1 MTIFGRAKRKQASLE
16 AFKNNEVE
24 HIDTKKKNTQKSK
37 SRVIEAQTTLNLAQ
51 APPPPYPSS
60 TPLPYG
66 YWHPPQGP
74 YQQYHPSK
82 NPVSQVSLVAR
93 PPPPP
98 PDNDI
103 YKQNRKGKSCTN
115 LPAAFTKPVQ
125 CLNHGIDALQHR
137 PTDCMNPGAA
147 LCELI
152 SSKLDTVITLIDG
165 ERFSGDERELV
176 IYQNPQP
183 TIRGGGALAT
193 RDVSRSATNAIAT
206 AVTSTNYFAKAN
218 LYANAR
224 LPPNL
229 PPLKL
234 YLPTYP
240 LLCLAA
246 QYSQRVYTR
255 PSGAERETHVDADW
269 RLGTKAMV
277 IKSVPIDDMNT
288 VVFAIRGSQTFM
300 DWAVNLNSAPASP
313 NGFLVTHL
321 PPDLNGDADEPQDD
335 PGNLC
340 HSGFLS
346 VARKM
351 VKPVAARLRSMLE
364 EDPSRAGCSLLIT
377 GHSAGGAVASLL
389 YAHMLAKEV
398 KSELNILTG
407 CFKRVHCITFGA
419 PPISLLPIEK
429 LPPGGPRKSLFL
441 SFINEGDPVPRADKA
456 YVRSLLD
463 LYASPSPG
471 SSCALIPSCPI
482 RAKLSSPTHPQPQ
495 PQTSAPTNPSSTPT
509 PITTMTSTL
518 LKPLLPRPKPKPK
531 PTKPH
536 SNAQA
541 PIWKVPPS
549 TLSNAG
555 RLILLRSRS
564 GSSSSAGRP
573 TPASAPTPSP
583 AAPGTP
589 IRIAGEEDVSM
600 CVTTDEQ
607 LRAVVFGDPVMHM
620 MRVYARRIE
629 VLATRAVTARISGG

>member
-1 MTIFGRAKRKQASLE
+1 MTFFGKPKRKQVSPEASR
-16 AFKNNEVE
+16 KRKPINHDN
-24 HIDTKKKNTQKSK
+24 HNKHNISQ
-37 SRVIEAQTTLNLAQ
+37 AQTSLNLVP
-51 APPPPYPSS
+51 APPNIYPTLHYLSP
-60 TPLPYG
+60 PLPSHC
-66 YWHPPQGP
+66 W
-74 YQQYHPSK
+74 
-82 NPVSQVSLVAR
+82 

-98 PDNDI
+98 PPPQSPYRYPPAGNPMSQANLLVQPPPPPI
-103 YKQNRKGKSCTN
+103 YGLYGHDLKGKSCTN
-115 LPAAFTKPVQ
+115 LPTALTKPVQ
-125 CLNHGIDALQHR
+125 RGNDGIGEWQHRTTNCLNR
-137 PTDCMNPGAA
+137 GAA
-147 LCELI
+147 LCDLI
-152 SSKLDTVITLIDG
+152 SSKFDTVITLIDG

-183 TIRGGGALAT
+183 LIRGGGVSAT
-193 RDVSRSATNAIAT
+193 REVAQNANNAIST
-206 AVTSTNYFAKAN
+206 AITSTNYFAKAN

-234 YLPTYP
+234 YMPTYP

-246 QYSQRVYTR
+246 QFSQRVYTR

-277 IKSVPIDDMNT
+277 IKSVPIDDMST

-300 DWAVNLNSAPASP
+300 DWAVNLNSAPTTPS
-313 NGFLVTHL
+313 GFL
-321 PPDLNGDADEPQDD
+321 DD

-364 EDPSRAGCSLLIT
+364 EDPSRASCSLLIT

-389 YAHMLAKEV
+389 YAHMLAVDV

-419 PPISLLPIEK
+419 PPISLLPLQK
-429 LPPGGPRKSLFL
+429 PPTRALRKSLFL

-471 SSCALIPSCPI
+471 SSCLTTFIPSCPVA
-482 RAKLSSPTHPQPQ
+482 AKLSTL
-495 PQTSAPTNPSSTPT
+495 SSTPT
-509 PITTMTSTL
+509 PNPTSSPMTKAGL
-518 LKPLLPRPKPKPK
+518 LSLGLGKKRPS
-531 PTKPH
+531 PTR
-536 SNAQA
+536 SSSA
-541 PIWKVPPS
+541 PTVPAIIWKVPPS

-555 RLILLRSRS
+555 RLVLLRS
-564 GSSSSAGRP
+564 SSSGR
-573 TPASAPTPSP
+573 AIKEKQKERE
-583 AAPGTP
+583 GM
-589 IRIAGEEDVSM
+589 IMGEED
-600 CVTTDEQ
+600 
-607 LRAVVFGDPVMHM
+607 
-620 MRVYARRIE
+620 
-629 VLATRAVTARISGG
+629 